1 MIIKTEQQLKEV
13 INLEKELDKKFSHRQ
28 HSKEQTFLKSLRI
41 LEYCYNTNFGLLSKI
56 LWGGARYYRALFVYK
71 FLSFLRNVSIPC
83 NVFDK
88 GLIIWHLQ
96 NIVISSEAK
105 VGAYC
110 LLLHNTT
117 IGASFDANDHGKC
130 PCIGDYVA
138 LFEGCGVLGP
148 INIENN
154 TSIAAGAIVTKSFT
168 ENNITIGGIPAC
180 KISDRTIWSAER
192 VDNILKN

>member
-13 INLEKELDKKFSHRQ
+13 IKLEKELDKKISHRQ

-41 LEYCYNTNFGLLSKI
+41 LEYCHNANFGLLSKI

-88 GLIIWHLQ
+88 GLIIEHLQ

-105 VGAYC
+105 IGAYC
-110 LLLHNTT
+110 FLLHNTT
-117 IGASFDANDHGKC
+117 IGVSCDANDHGKC

-138 LFEGCGVLGP
+138 LFEGCGVFGP

-168 ENNITIGGIPAC
+168 ENNITIGGVPAC

>member
-1 MIIKTEQQLKEV
+1 M
-13 INLEKELDKKFSHRQ
+13 
-28 HSKEQTFLKSLRI
+28 
-41 LEYCYNTNFGLLSKI
+41 
-56 LWGGARYYRALFVYK
+56 GGARYYRALFVYK

-88 GLIIWHLQ
+88 GLIITHLQ

-110 LLLHNTT
+110 LLFHNTT
-117 IGASFDANDHGKC
+117 IGVSCDANDHGKC
-130 PCIGDYVA
+130 PCIGEYVA
-138 LFEGCGVLGP
+138 LFVGCGVFGP

-168 ENNITIGGIPAC
+168 ENNITIGGIPAR